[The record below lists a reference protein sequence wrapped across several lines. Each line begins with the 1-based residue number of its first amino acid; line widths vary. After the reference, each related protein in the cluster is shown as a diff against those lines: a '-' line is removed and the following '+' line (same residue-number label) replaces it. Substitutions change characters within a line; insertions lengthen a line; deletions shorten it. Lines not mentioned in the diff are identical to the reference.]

1 MTINDE
7 FFKKTQENLKK
18 IKAQNN
24 QKTFKS
30 YNIDGKAEAEELPS
44 TQPSKPEPTQ
54 ETTNNVVNLA
64 DFRKNKEKDV
74 VIKSNLSIEERHKR
88 IAESI
93 KRVHDLMDQLQK
105 NNTRTSSND

>member
-18 IKAQNN
+18 IKQQDN
-24 QKTFKS
+24 KYTLKK
-30 YNIDGKAEAEELPS
+30 YNIKEGEAEELPS
-44 TQPSKPEPTQ
+44 TQSKTKSTQ

-74 VIKSNLSIEERHKR
+74 VIKSNLSLEERHKR

-93 KRVHDLMDQLQK
+93 KKVNDLMSQLQK
-105 NNTRTSSND
+105 NNNRTSND

>member
-24 QKTFKS
+24 QKTLKS
-30 YNIDGKAEAEELPS
+30 YNIDGKAEKVEELPS
-44 TQPSKPEPTQ
+44 TQPSKPAQ
-54 ETTNNVVNLA
+54 DNTNNVVNLA
-64 DFRKNKEKDV
+64 DFRKNKDV
-74 VIKSNLSIEERHKR
+74 VIKSSLSLEERHKR

-105 NNTRTSSND
+105 NNSRTSND

>member
-24 QKTFKS
+24 QKTLKS
-30 YNIDGKAEAEELPS
+30 YNIDGKVEEVEELPS
-44 TQPSKPEPTQ
+44 TQPSKPAQ
-54 ETTNNVVNLA
+54 ETTNNVVNLS

-74 VIKSNLSIEERHKR
+74 AIKTNLSLEERQKR
-88 IAESI
+88 ITETV
-93 KRVHDLMDQLQK
+93 KRINDLMSQLQK
-105 NNTRTSSND
+105 NNSRTSND

>member
-7 FFKKTQENLKK
+7 FFKKTQENLRR

-24 QKTFKS
+24 QKTLNS
-30 YNIDGKAEAEELPS
+30 YNIDGKAEEVEELLS
-44 TQPSKPEPTQ
+44 TQPSQPQ
-54 ETTNNVVNLA
+54 ETTNNVVSLA
-64 DFRKNKEKDV
+64 DFRKNKEKDL
-74 VIKSNLSIEERHKR
+74 VIKSNLSTEERHKR